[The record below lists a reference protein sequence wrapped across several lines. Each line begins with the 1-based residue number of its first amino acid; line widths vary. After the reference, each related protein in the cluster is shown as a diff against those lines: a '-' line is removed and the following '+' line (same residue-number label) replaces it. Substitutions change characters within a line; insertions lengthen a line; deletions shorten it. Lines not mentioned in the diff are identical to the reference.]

1 MLIIKLF
8 LITFLPFSL
17 FSEPDS
23 ITEILFS
30 ENESI
35 ETLRGQIKRIQV
47 FKGHTRVSSGGFL
60 FTKENGF
67 VYSYKSPSEFMMFL
81 KGNIQYSVDPVKSL
95 GVRKTIDKPD
105 PLAFLLQSGG
115 CRKDNLR
122 FCGSVDN
129 RLICSCGDLN
139 LYAAFERQNG
149 RALVLEYFDSI
160 GILKEQIVYNYDSRK
175 GVGHIPVSVVGRT
188 VMRDQI
194 LVDSIILSKVKINGK
209 ISAELLK
216 IPESVNWID
225 TGSINN
231 FNRISQ

>member
-1 MLIIKLF
+1 MYIIKLLLF
-8 LITFLPFSL
+8 TFLPFSL

-35 ETLRGQIKRIQV
+35 ETLMGQIKRIQV
-47 FKGHTRVSSGGFL
+47 FKGHTRVSSGEFF
-60 FTKENGF
+60 FTKEKGF
-67 VYSYKSPSEFMMFL
+67 VYSYKSPSEFIMLL

-95 GVRKTIDKPD
+95 GVRKVIDKPD
-105 PLAFLLQSGG
+105 PLAFLLQSGL

-122 FCGSVDN
+122 FRGSVDN
-129 RLICSCGDLN
+129 RLIFSCGDLN

-160 GILKEQIVYNYDSRK
+160 GILKEQIVYNYGSRK

-188 VMRDQI
+188 VMGDQI
-194 LVDSIILSKVKINGK
+194 LVDSIILSKVKINSK
-209 ISAELLK
+209 ISSELFK
-216 IPESVNWID
+216 KPKSVNWID
-225 TGSINN
+225 TGS
-231 FNRISQ
+231 FYDLDRISQ